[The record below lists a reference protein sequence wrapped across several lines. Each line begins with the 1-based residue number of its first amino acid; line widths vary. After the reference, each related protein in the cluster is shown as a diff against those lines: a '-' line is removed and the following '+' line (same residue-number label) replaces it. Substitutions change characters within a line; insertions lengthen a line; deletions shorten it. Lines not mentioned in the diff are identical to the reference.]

1 MDGRKHSLSEEQVHD
16 SAAQIES
23 RKATPTEKYVCTVKW
38 VTLYNLLVLR
48 TVQFDLITFSLAT
61 SVAFSSHGKMEN
73 YNRLL
78 LPT

>member
-23 RKATPTEKYVCTVKW
+23 RKATPAEKQFCTVKW
-38 VTLYNLLVLR
+38 VTLSNPLVLR
-48 TVQFDLITFSLAT
+48 TVQFDLITFSLAP
-61 SVAFSSHGKMEN
+61 SVALRSHVKMGN

>member
-23 RKATPTEKYVCTVKW
+23 CKATPTEKYVCTVKW

-61 SVAFSSHGKMEN
+61 SVALLGHVKMGN
-73 YNRLL
+73 NRLL
-78 LPT
+78 LPP